1 MSREKAVFPYE
12 KKPIARTG
20 RDCLMLCNQVAANMN
35 KMYKYQLG
43 AELCHAAT
51 NLSFSIYAA
60 LDEMGAS
67 EKKSEM
73 IQSIINNVISLVL
86 CVRVA
91 KDVNQIT
98 LENFEGVINKV
109 VSIKNQ
115 AENWLSFIN
124 ANKKEGAAD
133 AENK

>member
-1 MSREKAVFPYE
+1 
-12 KKPIARTG
+12 
-20 RDCLMLCNQVAANMN
+20 MLCNQVAANMN

-73 IQSIINNVISLVL
+73 IRDIIKNVISLVL
-86 CVRVA
+86 CIRVA
-91 KDVNQIT
+91 KDVNQVT
-98 LENFEGVINKV
+98 LENFEAIINKL

-115 AENWLSFIN
+115 AENWLNFIN
-124 ANKKEGAAD
+124 SNKTEGAAN
-133 AENK
+133 EESK